1 MTKKANQWSLVNSL
15 KHQHFINPFIP
26 AIYPVFVV
34 HDVNIVNQP
43 PRRRPLSLNPTRFLF
58 HRYCVILYFFFFFV
72 SLHWVISVFRMFS
85 SVWLLLLPLVLASRR
100 EEHKDIVANTRLRLR
115 FLNDFF
121 LSQIRLG
128 FPRPSEIPEKEL
140 KFLLMRALQPPIHN
154 QPKMNVGWVV
164 TSFKNTFTIPSNVKH
179 CLVNVCRMEPM
190 IQNWI
195 PLKKRWI
202 NIGAHDKHRL
212 EYSRMTKSRKIVL
225 IHLCLRY
232 ISKNMVP
239 YTFGVG

>member
-1 MTKKANQWSLVNSL
+1 MLTLLIS
-15 KHQHFINPFIP
+15 
-26 AIYPVFVV
+26 
-34 HDVNIVNQP
+34 
-43 PRRRPLSLNPTRFLF
+43 PRVEDLSLSILLVFYF
-58 HRYCVILYFFFFFV
+58 IVIVWYFFFFLFV
-72 SLHWVISVFRMFS
+72 SLHWVISFFRMFS
-85 SVWLLLLPLVLASRR
+85 SVWLLLLPLVLASSR

-164 TSFKNTFTIPSNVKH
+164 TSFKNTFTILSDVKH

>member
-1 MTKKANQWSLVNSL
+1 MFSEFPSFWLWWITVKHVGECMSEDLERVLITNFNLIFPKSLIKKADQSSLVNSL
-15 KHQHFINPFIP
+15 HLHFIYPFIP

-58 HRYCVILYFFFFFV
+58 YRYCVIFFFFLFV
-72 SLHWVISVFRMFS
+72 SLHWVISFFRMFS
-85 SVWLLLLPLVLASRR
+85 SVWLLLLPLVLASSR

-154 QPKMNVGWVV
+154 QPKMNVG
-164 TSFKNTFTIPSNVKH
+164 
-179 CLVNVCRMEPM
+179 
-190 IQNWI
+190 
-195 PLKKRWI
+195 
-202 NIGAHDKHRL
+202 
-212 EYSRMTKSRKIVL
+212 
-225 IHLCLRY
+225 
-232 ISKNMVP
+232 
-239 YTFGVG
+239 

>member
-1 MTKKANQWSLVNSL
+1 MLTLLIS
-15 KHQHFINPFIP
+15 
-26 AIYPVFVV
+26 
-34 HDVNIVNQP
+34 
-43 PRRRPLSLNPTRFLF
+43 PRVEDLSLSILLVFYF
-58 HRYCVILYFFFFFV
+58 IVIVWYFF
-72 SLHWVISVFRMFS
+72 
-85 SVWLLLLPLVLASRR
+85 LPLGLFELGDLLFQDVFQCLASAPPFGFGLKERR
-100 EEHKDIVANTRLRLR
+100 TQGHCGKHKIEVKIFKRL
-115 FLNDFF
+115 F

-140 KFLLMRALQPPIHN
+140 KSLLMRALQPPIHN

-164 TSFKNTFTIPSNVKH
+164 TSFKNTFTILSDVKH

-212 EYSRMTKSRKIVL
+212 EYSKMTKSRNIVL